1 MSRLAYRSA
10 IAAVALSGLAL
21 GQMNHHSL
29 SGSMIAGALSRLGK
43 IKAHTANTVASKGV
57 EPTKTVIST
66 PPVAP
71 VTVATA
77 VTGKADNGTFV
88 MEPPHPKFSGS
99 EPVKTDI
106 PVAKIDGDANQAK
119 ATDTK
124 TAKPAVK
131 VGGSS
136 GLVTNLYD
144 SQDIRSVISDVAS
157 QTGVTIVADDTVKEQ
172 NITLEFKDATLD
184 SALNTLALMAGAY
197 WKKKD
202 TNLYLIS
209 KALPDSNLFRE
220 FAETKIYTVHNQKA
234 ASIQSLLSASYKPYI
249 SVDASTNSIGVSAP
263 KQLLE
268 KILADI
274 EQADRPGK
282 QIIVEALITEV
293 SAEDGLN
300 TGFSWATKKVSF
312 GTDMSLNYQ
321 KAGFADIAKIQ
332 ALISDHKA
340 TLRANPRLMTIEG
353 RESNVNVGTDSYF
366 SLLSGSTTFP
376 TSQIQLIHTGIILK
390 FTGFIGTDGTITMH
404 LEPEVSDAVVLQNGN
419 PSSQVRR
426 SSQDVRVKSGETIV
440 IAGLMQQT
448 MDNQIVRVPLLG
460 YIPLVGEIFTQRNK
474 TRKKVET
481 IIMVTPKIVDDAP
494 Q

>member
-1 MSRLAYRSA
+1 
-10 IAAVALSGLAL
+10 
-21 GQMNHHSL
+21 
-29 SGSMIAGALSRLGK
+29 
-43 IKAHTANTVASKGV
+43 
-57 EPTKTVIST
+57 
-66 PPVAP
+66 
-71 VTVATA
+71 
-77 VTGKADNGTFV
+77 
-88 MEPPHPKFSGS
+88 
-99 EPVKTDI
+99 
-106 PVAKIDGDANQAK
+106 
-119 ATDTK
+119 
-124 TAKPAVK
+124 
-131 VGGSS
+131 
-136 GLVTNLYD
+136 
-144 SQDIRSVISDVAS
+144 
-157 QTGVTIVADDTVKEQ
+157 
-172 NITLEFKDATLD
+172 
-184 SALNTLALMAGAY
+184 
-197 WKKKD
+197 
-202 TNLYLIS
+202 LIS